1 MDSYSYTNT
10 FKKSSSGSKTMT
22 YLIEFPL
29 HTGEMQL
36 LEKTQFGTIT
46 EAEDFIRDLSNK
58 WLTHHGIVNIVK
70 VEKTIVHRVDI
81 RNE

>member
-1 MDSYSYTNT
+1 
-10 FKKSSSGSKTMT
+10 MT

-29 HTGEMQL
+29 HNGTMCMMDYSQ
-36 LEKTQFGTIT
+36 KHKFGTIA
-46 EAEDFIRDLSNK
+46 EAEDYIRDPNNK

>member
-1 MDSYSYTNT
+1 
-10 FKKSSSGSKTMT
+10 MT

-29 HTGEMQL
+29 HNGTMCMMDYSQ
-36 LEKTQFGTIT
+36 KHKFGTIA
-46 EAEDFIRDLSNK
+46 EAEDFIRDPNNNYLSEF
-58 WLTHHGIVNIVK
+58 GIVNIVK

>member
-29 HTGEMQL
+29 HNGEMQIMD
-36 LEKTQFGTIT
+36 KTPFGTIA
-46 EAEDFIRDLSNK
+46 EAEDYIRDLSNK

>member
-1 MDSYSYTNT
+1 
-10 FKKSSSGSKTMT
+10 MT

-29 HTGEMQL
+29 FNKEMQIMD
-36 LEKTQFGTIT
+36 KHPFGTVV
-46 EAEDFIRDLSNK
+46 EAEDFIRDPCNK

-81 RNE
+81 KIE